1 MAKRFRALNNLWET
15 VREASHDFR
24 ASTDIFPSF
33 NVQQASR
40 TLELQEHGAKNG
52 AENRPP
58 KDARGLD
65 DVEQRIVARVEDEKK
80 SSYQTLVDQFNLFSE
95 RIRSLDF
102 EGQFSMI
109 RQANASTFSEFKAAA
124 SEGVDL
130 LHGLRRDLKVAEDE
144 MDGFRKRHK
153 LDRAAKVSS
162 RAHTGFK
169 VALIIF
175 LLLLE
180 TVLNGSFLAKG
191 NEQGIL
197 GGVTEAIT
205 FAVINIGAALL
216 LAFFC
221 VRWLLHRNYLLKF
234 LGLIGLLT
242 YVGVAVFANLAL
254 AHYREVSAVV
264 FEGASQAALAALWAN
279 PIGLKD
285 LSSWTLFGMGLIAS
299 IIAFIDGCLLTDPY
313 PGYSGVQSRLD
324 KKRAAYVDQRAELI
338 DGLREVR
345 DEHNE
350 KVEMIIRDLN
360 ERRAE
365 GRAIIHHRAQCVEL
379 FKEHQNQL
387 ERSLNAL
394 LTIYR
399 DANRAARTEEE
410 PKTFTTPYK
419 MDRIATL
426 QGLPDEWNDVELSKR
441 IEAAQNELTEQ
452 IKQIRAEFEL
462 AIERYHQLDNLFP
475 EGLNGKDQ
483 AQAA

>member
-1 MAKRFRALNNLWET
+1 MAKRFQALNDLWQT

-33 NVQQASR
+33 NVQQTAK
-40 TLELQEHGAKNG
+40 TLELQAHGVKNG
-52 AENRPP
+52 TENRPT
-58 KDARGLD
+58 KAARGLD
-65 DVEQRIVARVEDEKK
+65 EVEQRIVSQVEDEKK
-80 SSYQTLVDQFNLFSE
+80 TSYQTLVDQFNLFSD

-109 RQANASTFSEFKAAA
+109 RQVNASTFSEFKAAA
-124 SEGVDL
+124 SEGVDQ
-130 LHGLRRDLKVAEDE
+130 LHGLRRDLTEAEDE
-144 MDGFRKRHK
+144 MDAFKKRHK
-153 LDRAAKVSS
+153 LERAAKVSS
-162 RAHTGFK
+162 GAHTGFK
-169 VALIIF
+169 VSLIVF

-191 NEQGIL
+191 SEQGIL
-197 GGVTEAIT
+197 GGVTEAVT
-205 FAVINIGAALL
+205 FAVINIGSALL
-216 LAFFC
+216 LAFWC
-221 VRWLLHRNYLLKF
+221 VRWLLHRNYFLKF

-242 YVGVAVFANLAL
+242 YIGIAVFSNLAL

-264 FEGASQAALAALWAN
+264 VEGASQAALAALWAN
-279 PIGLKD
+279 PVGLKD

-299 IIAFIDGCLLTDPY
+299 LIAFIDGCLLTDPY

-324 KKRAAYVDQRAELI
+324 RRRSLYVTRRSDLINELR
-338 DGLREVR
+338 DVR
-345 DEHNE
+345 DDHNE
-350 KVEMIIRDLN
+350 KVEEIIRDLN

-365 GRAIIHHRAQCVEL
+365 GRAIIHHRALCVDL

-387 ERSLNAL
+387 ERALNAL

-410 PKTFTTPYK
+410 PRTFSTPYK
-419 MDRIATL
+419 MDRIAPL
-426 QGLPDEWNDVELSKR
+426 KGLPDEWNDAELSKK
-441 IEAAQNELTEQ
+441 IDVAQNELTEQ

-475 EGLNGKDQ
+475 EGTNGQTQ
-483 AQAA
+483 AQTA